1 MSIGRSAG
9 RSSWFGLGRSRM
21 SRLTGAR
28 DSQAPLALDAV
39 PGGVDPRDLLAG
51 AFDELLR
58 HAARGQAV
66 GVVLA
71 HQLLPRG
78 AQLLV
83 GGGTGDAEHAIGVGL
98 VGGGLARQ
106 GAACPVPRDLVEA
119 E

>member
-1 MSIGRSAG
+1 MSIGTPAG
-9 RSSWFGLGRSRM
+9 RSSWFGLGRSRI
-21 SRLTGAR
+21 SRLTGCWG
-28 DSQAPLALDAV
+28 SQAALALDAV

-51 AFDELLR
+51 ACDEFLR

-71 HQLLPRG
+71 HQLLPCG

-83 GGGTGDAEHAIGVGL
+83 GRGTGDAEHAVGVGL

-106 GAACPVPRDLVEA
+106 GAAR
-119 E
+119 